1 MFVGKFGEKLI
12 IGESVDFSLGFCIY
26 IGRKWFGLW
35 VGIGV
40 IGFVKVLIFVGFY
53 DIRCDI
59 WVFGLDSWKVGILV
73 SFVGFYLGALKL
85 S

>member
-1 MFVGKFGEKLI
+1 MFVGNFGAKLI
-12 IGESVDFSLGFCIY
+12 IGESVDFSFGFCIY
-26 IGRKWFGLW
+26 IGRKWFELW

-59 WVFGLDSWKVGILV
+59 VVW
-73 SFVGFYLGALKL
+73 
-85 S
+85 